1 MEQIKQI
8 ILSVCAISI
17 ILGILSNLC
26 PNVKLNNQLKLLM
39 ASILLLSVLIPAMK
53 NLKDITPDWEK
64 FSYNNMNSELT
75 SNTEEKV
82 LNITYENIKD
92 AILKKLQKNNI
103 SVEMIDIN
111 MYIKE
116 DNSINISNIKIRCSQ
131 PETAKQIISTY
142 FGEEVEIIAERTN

>member
-1 MEQIKQI
+1 MKQI

-26 PNVKLNNQLKLLM
+26 PNSKLNNQLKLLM
-39 ASILLLSVLIPAMK
+39 ASMLLLSVLVPALK
-53 NLKDITPDWEK
+53 NLQDISPNWEK
-64 FSYNNMNSELT
+64 LSYSNVNELT

-82 LNITYENIKD
+82 LNITYENIREV
-92 AILKKLQKNNI
+92 ILNKLQKNNI
-103 SVEMIDIN
+103 SVEMIDID

-116 DNSINISNIKIRCSQ
+116 DNSINISNVKVRCNQ

-142 FGEEVEIIAERTN
+142 FGEEVEIIAEGTN